1 MISIT
6 VNGENIFFA
15 DANVTKSIMTAAG
28 IFSFKIGAENLQYKY
43 GDKVQVFSSDKM
55 IINGKIEHIRAIKN
69 KEVDEIIYSGRDNTG
84 DFIDSYFDNAIEF
97 NRSLNL
103 EKIISNIAAKFN
115 VEVVS
120 QVSVKNFSQGE
131 LPTAYAGQNIFDF
144 CDKLCRIRS
153 VLLTVT
159 NDGKLL
165 ITDEGAETNQISIIF
180 GSEYGNSFERSFESD
195 STKEFD
201 RYVVFSQNNS
211 TLDSLNNLVNV
222 RAQAGNGIRVKTL
235 IENNSLDV
243 GECLTRAKF
252 EQEMDFRRSTRYIAK
267 IADDMGYFPNQ
278 KVSVLDETLS
288 IDEQMLIISVKWV
301 YNKNADH
308 VEVTLER
315 IP

>member
-1 MISIT
+1 MINIT

-15 DANVTKSIMTAAG
+15 DATATKSIMSAAG
-28 IFSFKIGAENLQYKY
+28 IFSFKIGAEDLKYKH
-43 GDKVQVFSSDKM
+43 GDKVQVFSSDKL

-69 KEVDEIIYSGRDNTG
+69 KDIDEIIYSGRDNTG
-84 DFIDSYFDNAIEF
+84 DFIDSYFDNAVEF

-103 EKIISNIAAKFN
+103 EKIISDIAAKFN
-115 VEVVS
+115 IKVVS

-131 LPTAYAGQNIFDF
+131 LPTAYAGQSIFDF

-153 VLLTVT
+153 VLLTAT
-159 NDGKLL
+159 NDGNLL
-165 ITDEGAETNQISIIF
+165 ITDEGVEVNETSIIF
-180 GSEYGNSFERSFESD
+180 GNEYGNSFERIFESD
-195 STKEFD
+195 NTREFD

-222 RAQAGNGIRVKTL
+222 RAQAGSGARVKTL

-267 IADDMGYFPNQ
+267 ISDDAGYFPNQ
-278 KVSVLDETLS
+278 KVSVLDETIG
-288 IDEQMLIISVKWV
+288 IDDQMLIISTKWV